1 MPAKSLPVSKHIK
14 QSRWV
19 SYGYLLINTICW
31 GAALVVVKPAL
42 DYTTPFRFLFYRFG
56 IAGLL
61 SLGFIWH
68 YWPQISHKLKTLK
81 IIILLELV
89 GLTLTLALLYSGLNQ
104 TSATEANLIGTTTPL
119 FIVLIGIWWLK
130 EKQTKHEWLGTGL
143 AFLGTILLSILPL
156 WQNSGDKQTFS
167 LTGNLLVVGQ
177 NITTAIYFILAKK
190 YYHRLPTLFVA
201 SISFWIGIGSFWFL
215 SLQEA
220 GWKNSAWIQAILTD
234 WSHPSIWIASFYMAI
249 FGSIIGLTAYIQ
261 GQAGIEASEAS
272 VFWYLQPLV
281 YLPLAAIMLGEKISL
296 WQTLALIII
305 LGGVI
310 LTEYHKRR
318 RRHLL
323 VEKKSRSKSQK
334 SLLS

>member
-1 MPAKSLPVSKHIK
+1 VPAKSLSASKHIH

-19 SYGYLLINTICW
+19 SYGYLIINTICW

-42 DYTTPFRFLFYRFG
+42 NYTTPFRFLFYRFL
-56 IAGLL
+56 IAGIL
-61 SLGFIWH
+61 SIGFIWH
-68 YWPQISHKLKTLK
+68 YWPKISQKLKTLK
-81 IIILLELV
+81 IIALLELI

-130 EKQTKHEWLGTGL
+130 EKQTKHEWIGTGL
-143 AFLGTILLSILPL
+143 AFLGTVLLSILPL
-156 WQNSGDKQTFS
+156 WENGAGTQSFS

-201 SISFWIGIGSFWFL
+201 SISFWIGIGSFWLL
-215 SLQEA
+215 SLQEV
-220 GWKNSAWIQAILTD
+220 GWQNSTWIQAVITD
-234 WSHPSIWIASFYMAI
+234 WSQPSIWIASFYMAI

-281 YLPLAAIMLGEKISL
+281 YLPLGMILLGEKISI
-296 WQTLALIII
+296 WQILALSLI

-310 LTEYHKRR
+310 LAEYHKRR

-323 VEKKSRSKSQK
+323 VKKKPR
-334 SLLS
+334 L